1 MKSNKSDFKYILIQ
15 GLITLLIAFIP
26 IYFYIDASIKNQD
39 IKDKLDLQ
47 SYSNQVV
54 KKIENFLEQNDEVFY
69 FPRSNIF
76 YSSLY
81 DENKKEKF
89 FTNLSLDFFEDDFN
103 ESNERLCFKSDLD
116 TLNDTYKSSMLKL
129 VKAEKLYEKK

>member
-54 KKIENFLEQNDEVFY
+54 KKIENFAEEINV
-69 FPRSNIF
+69 
-76 YSSLY
+76 
-81 DENKKEKF
+81 KGKF
-89 FTNLSLDFFEDDFN
+89 KPIL
-103 ESNERLCFKSDLD
+103 
-116 TLNDTYKSSMLKL
+116 
-129 VKAEKLYEKK
+129 

>member
-54 KKIENFLEQNDEVFY
+54 KKIENFLEQNGEVFY
-69 FPRSNIF
+69 
-76 YSSLY
+76 L
-81 DENKKEKF
+81 
-89 FTNLSLDFFEDDFN
+89 
-103 ESNERLCFKSDLD
+103 
-116 TLNDTYKSSMLKL
+116 
-129 VKAEKLYEKK
+129 